1 MKGKFI
7 RLIIKRN
14 KQRSMGNKDGKPM
27 IDVEYVAGRGGGDKS
42 GEDYFTGM
50 FDEDSFSKFKGMYDA
65 AP

>member
-1 MKGKFI
+1 
-7 RLIIKRN
+7 
-14 KQRSMGNKDGKPM
+14 MGNKDGKPM